1 MPFVQSIDTC
11 LEERI
16 GPEGLSA
23 RAYADAL
30 ARVEGGLD
38 RLRQAHADGS
48 LPLLRLP
55 ARTDDLA
62 QVGPAVARLLEG
74 AGDVVFLGTGGSGLG
89 GQTIAQL
96 AGHGVPGLTSFRPGP
111 RLHFLDNL
119 DPGTLDAVLDALPLA
134 SARFVVTSKSGG
146 TGETIMQV
154 VAVLDRLLRAGLGDL
169 GRRLLGITEPSL
181 PGRPNGL
188 RAILSGHGVPI
199 LDHDPGIGGRFSGLT
214 PVGLVPAAAC
224 GLDLAALRRG
234 AAGVLQPIL
243 AGSRARDI
251 PAATAAAVAIGL
263 SEEKGKSQTVL
274 MAYADR
280 LERFTAW
287 FVQLWGESLGKQG
300 RGTTP
305 IRALG
310 PVDQH
315 SQLQLFLAGPR
326 DKLFTVVT
334 MDARGRGARM
344 NEALAAAAG
353 QPDFAGRTV
362 GDLVTAQGRA
372 TADTFAN
379 NGLPVRTIRLSR
391 LDESV
396 LGALM
401 MHFFVETI
409 LAGHLLGVD
418 PFDQPAVEE
427 GKVLAKRY
435 LAQG

>member
-1 MPFVQSIDTC
+1 M
-11 LEERI
+11 
-16 GPEGLSA
+16 
-23 RAYADAL
+23 
-30 ARVEGGLD
+30 
-38 RLRQAHADGS
+38 
-48 LPLLRLP
+48 
-55 ARTDDLA
+55 
-62 QVGPAVARLLEG
+62 
-74 AGDVVFLGTGGSGLG
+74 
-89 GQTIAQL
+89 
-96 AGHGVPGLTSFRPGP
+96 
-111 RLHFLDNL
+111 
-119 DPGTLDAVLDALPLA
+119 
-134 SARFVVTSKSGG
+134 
-146 TGETIMQV
+146 
-154 VAVLDRLLRAGLGDL
+154 
-169 GRRLLGITEPSL
+169 
-181 PGRPNGL
+181 
-188 RAILSGHGVPI
+188 
-199 LDHDPGIGGRFSGLT
+199 
-214 PVGLVPAAAC
+214 
-224 GLDLAALRRG
+224 
-234 AAGVLQPIL
+234 LQPIL

-334 MDARGRGARM
+334 MDARGRGPRM

-379 NGLPVRTIRLSR
+379 NGLPVRTIRLSASTNR
-391 LDESV
+391 CS
-396 LGALM
+396 A
-401 MHFFVETI
+401 
-409 LAGHLLGVD
+409 
-418 PFDQPAVEE
+418 
-427 GKVLAKRY
+427 R
-435 LAQG
+435 